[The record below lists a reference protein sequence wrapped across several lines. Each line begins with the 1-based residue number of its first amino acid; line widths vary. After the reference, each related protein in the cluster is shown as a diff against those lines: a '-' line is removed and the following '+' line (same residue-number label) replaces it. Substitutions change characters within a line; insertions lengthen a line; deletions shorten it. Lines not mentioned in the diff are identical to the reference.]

1 MFGELKLFHGNL
13 RHLMGIFIIIVSAC
27 LGGRSVFFTGAAGSG
42 KSFLLRKIISSF
54 PPDNLVVTASTGV
67 AACLI
72 GGVTLHSFAGVG
84 AGDKT
89 LKASVEMARRPAAA
103 SAWRRCKILIID
115 EISMV
120 DAQFFDVS

>member
-1 MFGELKLFHGNL
+1 MFIL
-13 RHLMGIFIIIVSAC
+13 AC
-27 LGGRSVFFTGAAGSG
+27 LSGRSVFFTGAAGSG
-42 KSFLLRKIISSF
+42 KSYLLRRIISSF

-72 GGVTLHSFAGVG
+72 GGVTLHSFASVG
-84 AGDKT
+84 AGDKS
-89 LKASVEMARRPAAA
+89 LKVSVEMARRPASAT
-103 SAWRRCKILIID
+103 AWRKCKKLIID